1 MSAGTITL
9 TNGSAIVGGTGTSF
23 ATELAA
29 GDFIVSTVG
38 GVDYTLPVKS
48 VESNAQLTLVSN
60 FTGPTQAGAAWS
72 AVPRVA
78 LNMVT
83 AALVA
88 QSAEA
93 LRGLNYDK
101 QNWQSIFSGNGNVTV
116 TLPDGTKWTGPAWNS
131 ITTTLSGKAAKG
143 ANDDITSLSGLT
155 TALSLEQGGT
165 GSTTA
170 TGARKNLGLGT
181 SATKDTGTTSNDV
194 MQPGMFG
201 LGRPDGALIFNTTSQ
216 DDLLVGLTGYGL
228 TVLRNNAQIPEPWN
242 IWNYSPTI
250 FARAGDTYSLFSMP
264 FQSSGKVRVFGGT
277 TASGWTHSRI
287 LYDDKNTVVDSNGF
301 IKQASPVVKIFT
313 DGKYETNDESEGVTV
328 TRLEIGQYLIEG
340 CKALNSDAAWGGI
353 DGGFEIPT
361 DRNKQPL
368 IWLDYEV
375 NADGSVLVKTYHRE
389 HPSAPAF
396 ARNERDGL
404 ADGEPVDIPADQFVS
419 VRVEMPADSIW
430 NQKQAEEALKQ
441 EQGS

>member
-1 MSAGTITL
+1 MSAGTLTL
-9 TNGSAIVGGTGTSF
+9 TNDTDAVTGSGTAFT
-23 ATELAA
+23 AELAA
-29 GDFIVSTVG
+29 GDFIVVTVG
-38 GVDYTLPVKS
+38 GIPYTLPVKAVNNNTS
-48 VESNAQLTLVSN
+48 LTLVSVY
-60 FTGPTQAGAAWS
+60 TGPTQSGAAWS

-101 QNWQSIFSGNGNVTV
+101 QNWQQVYSTDGNITV
-116 TLPDGTKWTGPAWNS
+116 KLPDGTTFTGPSWKY
-131 ITTTLSGKAAKG
+131 LSDNMATKSGG
-143 ANDDITSLSGLT
+143 AVPLN
-155 TALSLEQGGT
+155 QGGT

-170 TGARKNLGLGT
+170 SGARTNLGLGS
-181 SATKDTGTTSNDV
+181 SATKNTGTTSNDV

-201 LGRPDGALIFNTTSQ
+201 LGLAYGAIRTNSTNFSSLINDNFTTKGT
-216 DDLLVGLTGYGL
+216 GLCAF
-228 TVLRNNAQIPEPWN
+228 RNDVQVTSGDTPFYQ
-242 IWNYSPTI
+242 YSPSLFFRT
-250 FARAGDTYSLFSMP
+250 RDTYAVFNCHFNGGP
-264 FQSSGKVRVFGGT
+264 IRVFAGGISDT
-277 TASGWTHSRI
+277 NLIVSTNGRTLWDT
-287 LYDDKNTVVDSNGF
+287 KNTAVDSNGF

-328 TRLEIGQYLIEG
+328 TRLDVGQYLIEG

-396 ARNERDGL
+396 ARNERAGL

>member
-1 MSAGTITL
+1 MIYTTGTIAISGNTL
-9 TNGSAIVGGTGTSF
+9 TGTGTNF
-23 ATELAA
+23 TAA
-29 GDFIVSTVG
+29 GSLIRNGCTVIAMTSPVQVFQITTIG
-38 GVDYTLPVKS
+38 SATSLTVTPAANPTIPAGTKYAILLSDSLSVDGLAQDIAETFTMYQRYMSGFADVMNGTTDVTITINGV
-48 VESNAQLTLVSN
+48 A
-60 FTGPTQAGAAWS
+60 
-72 AVPRVA
+72 
-78 LNMVT
+78 
-83 AALVA
+83 
-88 QSAEA
+88 
-93 LRGLNYDK
+93 
-101 QNWQSIFSGNGNVTV
+101 VTV
-116 TLPDGTKWTGPAWNS
+116 PGQKSLAK
-131 ITTTLSGKAAKG
+131 KG
-143 ANDDITSLSGLT
+143 ANSDITSLSGLT
-155 TALSLEQGGT
+155 TALSISQGGT
-165 GSTTA
+165 GA
-170 TGARKNLGLGT
+170 KNAADARTNLGLGT
-181 SATKDTGTTSNDV
+181 SATKNTGTMSDNV

-228 TVLRNNAQIPEPWN
+228 TVLRNDAQIPEPWN

-250 FARAGDTYSLFSMP
+250 FARTGDTYSLFSMP
-264 FQSSGKVRVFGGT
+264 FESSGKVRILGGS
-277 TASGWTHSRI
+277 ASTGWTHSRI

-301 IKQASPVVKIFT
+301 IKQASPVVKVFSN
-313 DGKYETNDESEGVTV
+313 GKYETNDESEGVTV
-328 TRLEIGQYLIEG
+328 TRLDIGQYLIEG

-389 HPSAPAF
+389 HSSAPAF

-404 ADGEPVDIPADQFVS
+404 ADGEPVDIPAHQFVS

-430 NQKQAEEALKQ
+430 NQKQTEEALKQ

>member
-1 MSAGTITL
+1 MSAGTLTL
-9 TNGSAIVGGTGTSF
+9 TNNSAAVTGSGTAFT
-23 ATELAA
+23 TELAV
-29 GDFIVSTVG
+29 GDFIVVTVG
-38 GVDYTLPVKS
+38 GIPYTLAIKTVN
-48 VESNAQLTLVSN
+48 SNTSLTLVSN
-60 FTGPTQAGAAWS
+60 YTGPTQGGAAWY

-78 LNMVT
+78 MNLVT

-93 LRGLNYDK
+93 MRGLNYDK
-101 QNWQSIFSGNGNVTV
+101 QNWQSIFSGTGNVTV
-116 TLPDGTKWTGPAWNS
+116 KLPDGSEWNGPAWNS
-131 ITTTLSGKAAKG
+131 FITELNKKADK
-143 ANDDITSLSGLT
+143 SS
-155 TALSLEQGGT
+155 
-165 GSTTA
+165 
-170 TGARKNLGLGT
+170 LGT
-181 SATKDTGTTSNDV
+181 AATKNTGTTSDNV

-216 DDLLVGLTGYGL
+216 DDLLAGLTGYGL

-250 FARAGDTYSLFSMP
+250 FARTGDTYSLFSMP
-264 FQSSGKVRVFGGT
+264 FQSSGKVRIFGGAAAT
-277 TASGWTHSRI
+277 GWNHSRI

-301 IKQASPVVKIFT
+301 IKQASPVVKVFSN
-313 DGKYETNDESEGVTV
+313 GKYETNDESEGVTV
-328 TRLEIGQYLIEG
+328 TRLDIGQYLIEG

-389 HPSAPAF
+389 HSSAPAF

-404 ADGEPVDIPADQFVS
+404 ADGEPVDIPAHQFVS
-419 VRVEMPADSIW
+419 VRVEMPVDSIW
-430 NQKQAEEALKQ
+430 NQKQTEEALKQ

>member
-1 MSAGTITL
+1 MIYTTGTIAISGNTL
-9 TNGSAIVGGTGTSF
+9 TGTGTNF
-23 ATELAA
+23 TAA
-29 GDFIVSTVG
+29 GSLIRNGCTVIAMTSPAQVFQITAIVSATSLTVTPAASPAIPAG
-38 GVDYTLPVKS
+38 TKYAILLSDSLSVDGL
-48 VESNAQLTLVSN
+48 AQDIAET
-60 FTGPTQAGAAWS
+60 FTMYQRYMSGFADVMNGTS
-72 AVPRVA
+72 D
-78 LNMVT
+78 VT
-83 AALVA
+83 
-88 QSAEA
+88 
-93 LRGLNYDK
+93 
-101 QNWQSIFSGNGNVTV
+101 ITINGTAVTV
-116 TLPDGTKWTGPAWNS
+116 PGQKSLAK
-131 ITTTLSGKAAKG
+131 KG
-143 ANDDITSLSGLT
+143 ANSDITSLSGLK
-155 TALSLEQGGT
+155 TALSIEQGGT
-165 GSTTA
+165 GAKNVAEAHT
-170 TGARKNLGLGT
+170 NLGLGT
-181 SATKDTGTTSNDV
+181 SATKNTGKTSNDV

-201 LGRPDGALIFNTTSQ
+201 LGLANGAIITNSTNFSSLVNDNFTTQ
-216 DDLLVGLTGYGL
+216 GTGLCAF
-228 TVLRNNAQIPEPWN
+228 RNDAQVTSGDTPFYQ
-242 IWNYSPTI
+242 YSP
-250 FARAGDTYSLFSMP
+250 SLFFRTRDTFAAINIHFNGGP
-264 FQSSGKVRVFGGT
+264 IRVFAGGISETNLIT
-277 TASGWTHSRI
+277 TTNGRTLWDT
-287 LYDDKNTVVDSNGF
+287 KNTAVDSNGF

-328 TRLEIGQYLIEG
+328 TRLDVGQYLIEG

-404 ADGEPVDIPADQFVS
+404 ADGEPVDIPSDQFVS

>member
-1 MSAGTITL
+1 MIYTTGTI
-9 TNGSAIVGGTGTSF
+9 AISGNNVTGTGTNF
-23 ATELAA
+23 TAA
-29 GDFIVSTVG
+29 GSLIRNGCTVIAMTSPVQVFQITAIVSATSLTVTPAASPAIPAG
-38 GVDYTLPVKS
+38 TKYAILLSDSLSVDGL
-48 VESNAQLTLVSN
+48 AQDIAET
-60 FTGPTQAGAAWS
+60 FTMYQRYMSGFADVMNGTS
-72 AVPRVA
+72 D
-78 LNMVT
+78 VT
-83 AALVA
+83 
-88 QSAEA
+88 
-93 LRGLNYDK
+93 
-101 QNWQSIFSGNGNVTV
+101 ITINGTAVTV
-116 TLPDGTKWTGPAWNS
+116 PGQKSLAK
-131 ITTTLSGKAAKG
+131 KG
-143 ANDDITSLSGLT
+143 ANSDITSLSGLT
-155 TALSLEQGGT
+155 TALSISQGGT
-165 GSTTA
+165 GDKTPA
-170 TGARKNLGLGT
+170 GARTNLGLGT
-181 SATKDTGTTSNDV
+181 SATKNTGKTSNDV

-201 LGRPDGALIFNTTSQ
+201 LGLANGAITTNSTNFSS
-216 DDLLVGLTGYGL
+216 LVNDNFTTQGTGLCAF
-228 TVLRNNAQIPEPWN
+228 RNDAQVTSGDTPFYQ
-242 IWNYSPTI
+242 YSP
-250 FARAGDTYSLFSMP
+250 SLFFRTRDTFAVLNFHFNGGP
-264 FQSSGKVRVFGGT
+264 IRVFAGGISET
-277 TASGWTHSRI
+277 NLITSTNGRTLWDT
-287 LYDDKNTVVDSNGF
+287 KNTAVDSNGF

-328 TRLEIGQYLIEG
+328 TRLDVGQYLIEG

>member
-1 MSAGTITL
+1 MSAGILTL
-9 TNGSAIVGGTGTSF
+9 TNNSAAVTGSGTAFT
-23 ATELAA
+23 TELAV
-29 GDFIVSTVG
+29 GDFIVVTVG
-38 GVDYTLPVKS
+38 GIPYTLAIKTVN
-48 VESNAQLTLVSN
+48 SNTSLTLVSN
-60 FTGPTQAGAAWS
+60 YTGPTQGGAAWY

-78 LNMVT
+78 MNLVT

-93 LRGLNYDK
+93 MRGLNYDK
-101 QNWQSIFSGNGNVTV
+101 QNWQSIFSGTGNVTV
-116 TLPDGTKWTGPAWNS
+116 KLPDGSEWNGPAWNS
-131 ITTTLSGKAAKG
+131 FITELNKKADK
-143 ANDDITSLSGLT
+143 SS
-155 TALSLEQGGT
+155 
-165 GSTTA
+165 
-170 TGARKNLGLGT
+170 LGT
-181 SATKDTGTTSNDV
+181 AATKNIGTASDEV

-216 DDLLVGLTGYGL
+216 DDLLAGLTGYGL

-250 FARAGDTYSLFSMP
+250 FARTGDTYSLFSMP
-264 FQSSGKVRVFGGT
+264 FQSSGKVRIFGGAAAT
-277 TASGWTHSRI
+277 GWNHSRI

-301 IKQASPVVKIFT
+301 IKQASPVVKIFS

-328 TRLEIGQYLIEG
+328 TRLDVGQYLIEG

-375 NADGSVLVKTYHRE
+375 SADGSVLVKTYHRT
-389 HPSAPAF
+389 HPDAPAF
-396 ARNERDGL
+396 ARNELEGVGDG
-404 ADGEPVDIPADQFVS
+404 DPVDIPRDQFVS
-419 VRVEMPADSIW
+419 VRVEMPADSLY
-430 NQKQAEEALKQ
+430 NQKISAAELAMTADAGE
-441 EQGS
+441 

>member
-1 MSAGTITL
+1 MSAGILTL
-9 TNGSAIVGGTGTSF
+9 TNNSAAVTGSGTAFT
-23 ATELAA
+23 TELAV
-29 GDFIVSTVG
+29 GDFIVVTVG
-38 GVDYTLPVKS
+38 GIPYTLAIKTVN
-48 VESNAQLTLVSN
+48 SNTSLTLVSN
-60 FTGPTQAGAAWS
+60 YTGPTQGGAAWY

-78 LNMVT
+78 MNLVT

-93 LRGLNYDK
+93 MRGLNYDK
-101 QNWQSIFSGNGNVTV
+101 QNWQSIFSGTGNVTV
-116 TLPDGTKWTGPAWNS
+116 KLPDGSEWNGPAWNS
-131 ITTTLSGKAAKG
+131 FITELNKKADK
-143 ANDDITSLSGLT
+143 SS
-155 TALSLEQGGT
+155 
-165 GSTTA
+165 
-170 TGARKNLGLGT
+170 LGT
-181 SATKDTGTTSNDV
+181 AATKNIGTASDEV

-216 DDLLVGLTGYGL
+216 DDLLAGLTGYGL

-250 FARAGDTYSLFSMP
+250 FARTGDTYSLFSMP
-264 FQSSGKVRVFGGT
+264 FQSSGKVRIFGGAAAT
-277 TASGWTHSRI
+277 GWNHSRI

-328 TRLEIGQYLIEG
+328 TRLDVGQYLIEG

-375 NADGSVLVKTYHRE
+375 SADGSVLVKTYHRT
-389 HPSAPAF
+389 HPDAPAF

-404 ADGEPVDIPADQFVS
+404 ADGEPVDIPAHQFVS
-419 VRVEMPADSIW
+419 VRVEMPVDSIW
-430 NQKQAEEALKQ
+430 NQKQTEEALKQ